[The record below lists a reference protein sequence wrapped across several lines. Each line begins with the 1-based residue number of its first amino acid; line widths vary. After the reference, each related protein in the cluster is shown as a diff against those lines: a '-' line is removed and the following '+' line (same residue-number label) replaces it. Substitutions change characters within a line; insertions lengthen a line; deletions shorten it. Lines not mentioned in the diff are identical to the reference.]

1 MKKQKHIVV
10 YGYPEEDVNKLKV
23 FLDTKL
29 EINLEI
35 ISASGK
41 ENIKIADI
49 IETNE
54 SSFFEDKQNKVLM
67 FLDFLDEEIRYLL
80 YNFSDVNL
88 PKPLFCVLTEHNIE
102 WNFDKLILDLIE
114 ERKYFEE
121 KRKAEK
127 SD

>member
-10 YGYPEEDVNKLKV
+10 YGYSEEDVNKLKT
-23 FLDTKL
+23 FFDNKLDISL
-29 EINLEI
+29 EIS
-35 ISASGK
+35 SASGK

-49 IETNE
+49 IESKE
-54 SSFFEDKQNKVLM
+54 SSFFEDKQDKVLM

-80 YNFSDVNL
+80 YNFSDINIA
-88 PKPLFCVLTEHNIE
+88 KPLFCVLTEHNIN
-102 WNFDKLILDLIE
+102 WNFDRLILDLIE

-121 KRKAEK
+121 NKKLK

>member
-10 YGYPEEDVNKLKV
+10 YGYSEEDVNKLKT
-23 FLDTKL
+23 FFDNKLDISL
-29 EINLEI
+29 EIS
-35 ISASGK
+35 SASGK

-49 IETNE
+49 IESNE
-54 SSFFEDKQNKVLM
+54 NVFFEDKQDKVLM

-80 YNFSDVNL
+80 YNFSDINIA
-88 PKPLFCVLTEHNIE
+88 KPLFCVLTEHNIN
-102 WNFDKLILDLIE
+102 WNFDRLILDLIE

-121 KRKAEK
+121 NKKLK

>member
-10 YGYPEEDVNKLKV
+10 YGYSEEDVNKLKT
-23 FLDTKL
+23 FFDNKLDISL
-29 EINLEI
+29 EIS
-35 ISASGK
+35 SASGK

-49 IETNE
+49 IESNE
-54 SSFFEDKQNKVLM
+54 NVFFEDKRDKVLM

-80 YNFSDVNL
+80 YNFSDINIA
-88 PKPLFCVLTEHNIE
+88 KPLFCVLTEHNIN
-102 WNFDKLILDLIE
+102 WNFDRLILDLIE

-121 KRKAEK
+121 NKKLK

>member
-10 YGYPEEDVNKLKV
+10 YGYSEEDVNKLKT
-23 FLDTKL
+23 FFDNKLDISL
-29 EINLEI
+29 EIS
-35 ISASGK
+35 SASGK

-49 IETNE
+49 IESNE
-54 SSFFEDKQNKVLM
+54 NVFFEDERDKVLM

-80 YNFSDVNL
+80 YNFSDINIA
-88 PKPLFCVLTEHNIE
+88 KPLFCVLTEHNIN
-102 WNFDKLILDLIE
+102 WNFDRLILDLIE

-121 KRKAEK
+121 NKKLK

>member
-10 YGYPEEDVNKLKV
+10 YGYTEEDVNKLKG

-80 YNFSDVNL
+80 YNFSEVNI

-127 SD
+127 K

>member
-10 YGYPEEDVNKLKV
+10 YGYPEEDVNKLKA
-23 FLDTKL
+23 FLGNKL

-49 IETNE
+49 LESNE
-54 SSFFEDKQNKVLM
+54 CSLFEDKQNKVLM

-80 YNFSDVNL
+80 HNFSDVNI

-114 ERKYFEE
+114 ERKHFEE

-127 SD
+127 SE

>member
-10 YGYPEEDVNKLKV
+10 YGYSEEDVNKLKA
-23 FLDTKL
+23 FFDTKL
-29 EINLEI
+29 DISLEI
-35 ISASGK
+35 SSASGK

-49 IETNE
+49 IESKE
-54 SSFFEDKQNKVLM
+54 SSFFEDKQDKVLM

-80 YNFSDVNL
+80 YNFSDINIA
-88 PKPLFCVLTEHNIE
+88 KPLFCVLTEHNIN
-102 WNFDKLILDLIE
+102 WNFDRLILDLIE

-121 KRKAEK
+121 NKKLK

>member
-1 MKKQKHIVV
+1 MKNQKHIVV
-10 YGYPEEDVNKLKV
+10 YGYPEVDVNKLKV

-49 IETNE
+49 LESNE
-54 SSFFEDKQNKVLM
+54 CSFFEDKQDKVLM

-80 YNFSDVNL
+80 HNFSDVNI

-102 WNFDKLILDLIE
+102 WDFDKLILDLIE

-127 SD
+127 SE

>member
-1 MKKQKHIVV
+1 MKKQKHVIV
-10 YGYPEEDVNKLKV
+10 YGYPEEDVNKIKS
-23 FLDTKL
+23 FLDQKFN
-29 EINLEI
+29 INLEI

-49 IETNE
+49 IESNE
-54 SSFFEDKQNKVLM
+54 SSFFEDKQDKVLM

-80 YNFSDVNL
+80 YNFSDTNL
-88 PKPLFCVLTEHNIE
+88 AKPLFCVLTEHNIE

-121 KRKAEK
+121 KRKSER
-127 SD
+127 SG

>member
-10 YGYPEEDVNKLKV
+10 YGYSEEDVNKLKT
-23 FLDTKL
+23 FFDTKL
-29 EINLEI
+29 DISLEI
-35 ISASGK
+35 SSASGK

-49 IETNE
+49 IESNE
-54 SSFFEDKQNKVLM
+54 NVFFEDKQDKVLM

-80 YNFSDVNL
+80 YNFSDINIA
-88 PKPLFCVLTEHNIE
+88 KPLFCVLTEHNIN
-102 WNFDKLILDLIE
+102 WNFDRLILDLIE

-121 KRKAEK
+121 NKKLK

>member
-10 YGYPEEDVNKLKV
+10 YGYSEEDVNKIKS
-23 FLDTKL
+23 FLDNKFN
-29 EINLEI
+29 INLDI

-41 ENIKIADI
+41 ENTKIADI
-49 IETNE
+49 LESNE
-54 SSFFEDKQNKVLM
+54 SSFFEDKQDKVLM

-80 YNFSDVNL
+80 YNFSDINIA
-88 PKPLFCVLTEHNIE
+88 KPLFCVLTEHNIE

-121 KRKAEK
+121 KRKSERK
-127 SD
+127 G

>member
-10 YGYPEEDVNKLKV
+10 YGYSEEDVNKLKA
-23 FLDTKL
+23 FFDTKL
-29 EINLEI
+29 DISLEI
-35 ISASGK
+35 SSASGK

-49 IETNE
+49 IESNE
-54 SSFFEDKQNKVLM
+54 NVFFEDKQDKVLM

-80 YNFSDVNL
+80 YNFSDINIA
-88 PKPLFCVLTEHNIE
+88 KPLFCVLTEHNIN
-102 WNFDKLILDLIE
+102 WNFDRLILDLIE

-121 KRKAEK
+121 NKKLK